1 MLQMYSTWPCGATC
15 WTDSADIVSSFA
27 VERATKVCG
36 DLKGLEPS
44 PVFASIGV
52 GRVNIDGMRSMAHAA
67 GASAPEQYFPLH
79 VGFS

>member
-1 MLQMYSTWPCGATC
+1 M
-15 WTDSADIVSSFA
+15 
-27 VERATKVCG
+27 KVCG
-36 DLKGLEPS
+36 DLKALEPS

-52 GRVNIDGMRSMAHAA
+52 GRVNIDGMRSMARAA